1 MGMRRYLLVA
11 LWPAG
16 MAAITAATVV
26 ALRRAPSGQPAA
38 APPGSGPSGDQDT
51 AAPQASAADTSP
63 ASPGPGPDS
72 PGPGRALPG
81 WVPGIVKLGA
91 ISAAGGVLSYQVME
105 RLGRPIVRH
114 GPTIDVPIMEWT
126 STHQVPRW
134 ADITERVNA
143 VGNPWT
149 VWGSSATAA
158 ACLATG
164 WRDQKW
170 LPAAVLWTARLVDRR
185 VTLALRHKFRRLG
198 PPDSPL
204 GTYPSGGC
212 SRVILFNGLIANM
225 LWREFSGSY
234 RGRVLSMGAVSALAF
249 HQAYTRG
256 YLSKHWSTDIV
267 SGLFQGALLYVPFA
281 VAIRVI
287 KGPPKAA
294 G

>member
-26 ALRRAPSGQPAA
+26 ALRRAPAAPAPAA
-38 APPGSGPSGDQDT
+38 PAPAGSGPDDEQD
-51 AAPQASAADTSP
+51 AAE
-63 ASPGPGPDS
+63 
-72 PGPGRALPG
+72 PGRSLPG
-81 WVPGIVKLGA
+81 WVPGVAKLGA
-91 ISAAGGVLSYQVME
+91 VGAAGGVLSYQVMA
-105 RLGRPIVRH
+105 RLGQSIVQH
-114 GPTIDVPIMEWT
+114 GPAIDVPIMEWT

-134 ADITERVNA
+134 AELTERVNQ

-164 WRDQKW
+164 WREQKW
-170 LPAAVLWTARLVDRR
+170 LPPAVLWSARMVDRR
-185 VTLALRHKFRRLG
+185 VTVALRRKFRRLG

-212 SRVILFNGLIANM
+212 ARVILFNGLIANM

-234 RGRVLSMGAVSALAF
+234 RGKVLSLGAVSALAF
-249 HQAYTRG
+249 HQAYTRE
-256 YLSKHWSTDIV
+256 YLSKHWFTDIV

-281 VAIRVI
+281 VAIRLI
-287 KGPPKAA
+287 AGPPKT
-294 G
+294 